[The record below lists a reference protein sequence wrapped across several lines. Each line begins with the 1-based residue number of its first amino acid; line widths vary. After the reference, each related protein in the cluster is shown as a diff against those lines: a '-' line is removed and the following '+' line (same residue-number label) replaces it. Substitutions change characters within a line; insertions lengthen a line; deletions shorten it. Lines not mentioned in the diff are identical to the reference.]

1 MIPAGADDIER
12 FVRDGLGCGC
22 PKEVFQSVAVERLP
36 AIAGRPPM
44 VRLVVGSRLLIH
56 VVAPPAGAAAPGWI
70 EQLAA
75 HGRAAR
81 DHHGYQ
87 RFRLVVAAPGSL
99 QSAGEIGARFARA
112 VAGDERMHLHF
123 VAPDALP
130 ARLEWPDAVVQP
142 SVPARTVA
150 K

>member
-1 MIPAGADDIER
+1 MPPAMTDDIER

-22 PKEVFQSVAVERLP
+22 PAEVFQSIAVERLP

-56 VVAPPAGAAAPGWI
+56 VVAPPVGTAAPGWI

-87 RFRLVVAAPGSL
+87 RFRLVIAAPGT
-99 QSAGEIGARFARA
+99 QESAGEIRSRFARA

-123 VAPDALP
+123 VVPDALP
-130 ARLEWPDAVVQP
+130 ARLEWPGAPVQS
-142 SVPARTVA
+142 SVATRTVA